1 MENIEKNRQK
11 KNKTETMKLID
22 NLKFDIESL
31 IKKTKLDEETENYI
45 KKIANTEGNIIERK
59 KI

>member
-1 MENIEKNRQK
+1 
-11 KNKTETMKLID
+11 MKLID